1 MCLDQTD
8 TRFVE
13 ACLESGT
20 NYMDISASYDF
31 LSAVERLDNHAKAS
45 GAAAMLSVGLAPGL
59 TNLMARAAADRMEYC
74 EEVRI
79 TVMLGLGE
87 KHGKA
92 AIEWTVD
99 QMNNKFTIGLLGT
112 PRTVQS
118 FTDGIKTNF
127 RGKLGHRSAYRYNF
141 ADQHTLPRTLNIPN
155 VSTRLCFDVK
165 TATAALAWMKRDGM
179 LQLLRFSLLRKTA
192 VQLFSRA
199 NLGSELFVVKI
210 NAYGQSGM
218 EAR

>member
-1 MCLDQTD
+1 MG
-8 TRFVE
+8 RWEAEFVL
-13 ACLESGT
+13 C
-20 NYMDISASYDF
+20 SA
-31 LSAVERLDNHAKAS
+31 ANIPAK
-45 GAAAMLSVGLAPGL
+45 
-59 TNLMARAAADRMEYC
+59 T
-74 EEVRI
+74 VR
-79 TVMLGLGE
+79 
-87 KHGKA
+87 
-92 AIEWTVD
+92 
-99 QMNNKFTIGLLGT
+99 Q
-112 PRTVQS
+112 PY
-118 FTDGIKTNF
+118 GIKTNF
-127 RGKLGHRSAYRYNF
+127 RGELGHRSAYRYNF